1 MNSNWKLKQEKP
13 TMKTFGL
20 LELRKYLGTRDWLL
34 FMACVT
40 TFSVFALTVFV
51 VAIVLLSGIS

>member
-1 MNSNWKLKQEKP
+1 
-13 TMKTFGL
+13 MKTFGL

>member
-1 MNSNWKLKQEKP
+1 
-13 TMKTFGL
+13 MKTFGL

-34 FMACVT
+34 FLAIVS
-40 TFSVFALTVFV
+40 TFSLLALTVFV